1 MPRWLR
7 HVSILLVAA
16 LATAVAASVM
26 QTQMNLH
33 SIAQMEVQV
42 DWGERAAL
50 TAEDLARFG
59 PVMFGFSLAGSVLAL
74 PLQVGLRRLRLGA
87 LPCALL
93 AGVLG
98 LGIVLALLRSVIPM
112 PALAAT
118 RELSGLVLMSL
129 CGLVGGLVSCALSS
143 RVGRAPFVG
152 AAAYLLPGLALLLP
166 AASLL
171 LMRPIPQ
178 QPKPV
183 AATGYEVTTVAKG
196 LQWPWSLAELP
207 DGRWLVT
214 EMTGRVK
221 LIDRAGVMKEVN
233 TVRVP
238 APYQRERVI
247 GLMEVALS
255 PDFENDRYIY
265 LTQGYRDTRGAG
277 VLLIRG
283 VLTEVAGE
291 WSVEQ
296 VRILFETTPKRSDGN
311 NGGRL
316 AFLDANTLL
325 MTVGDG
331 SARREEA
338 QNPSNSLG
346 KVMRIGLA
354 PGNSGAAVYTSGHRN
369 PQGIVRDPV
378 TGEVYVSEHGPRG
391 GDELNRLRPG
401 GNYGWPIV
409 SQGIDYPFARVSPF
423 TRRDGFEDPDL
434 VWSPSIAP
442 SGLAVYQGDLF
453 KRWQG
458 DFLVPA
464 LRERGIRRLVRD
476 GDRVTRQEL
485 VLGELGE
492 RIRDVK
498 VAADGSIYVLT
509 DGADGKLLRLAANA
523 EGESGDRQLLGSPP

>member
-1 MPRWLR
+1 MPLWFR
-7 HVSILLVAA
+7 HVSPLLVAA
-16 LATAVAASVM
+16 LATAVVASVL
-26 QTQMNLH
+26 QTQINLY
-33 SIAQMEVQV
+33 SITQLGVPVSAM
-42 DWGERAAL
+42 ERAAV

-59 PVMFGFSLAGSVLAL
+59 PVMFGFALAAGFLAFG
-74 PLQVGLRRLRLGA
+74 LQIGLRRLRLGA

-93 AGVLG
+93 AGVVG

-112 PALAAT
+112 PAIAAT
-118 RELSGLVLMSL
+118 RAVPGLALMSL
-129 CGLVGGLVSCALSS
+129 CGLVGGYVSYALSS
-143 RVGRAPFVG
+143 RVVRQRSAG
-152 AAAYLLPGLALLLP
+152 AWEYLVPAVVVLLPVG
-166 AASLL
+166 SFL
-171 LMRPIPQ
+171 LMRPAPQ
-178 QPKPV
+178 QPVPL
-183 AATGYEVTTVAKG
+183 AATGYSVTTIAEN

-214 EMTGRVK
+214 EMAGRLK
-221 LIDRAGVMKEVN
+221 LIDRAGLVKDVN

-255 PDFENDRYIY
+255 PDFGNDHYIY
-265 LTQGYRDTRGAG
+265 MTQGYRDARGAG
-277 VLLIRG
+277 VLLLRG
-283 VLTEVAGE
+283 VLTEAAGE
-291 WSVEQ
+291 WSVGQ
-296 VRILFETTPKRSDGN
+296 VNILFESTPKASDGN

-316 AFLDANTLL
+316 AFQDANTLL

-338 QNPSNSLG
+338 QNPGNSLG
-346 KVMRIGLA
+346 KVMRIDLSPGASLA
-354 PGNSGAAVYTSGHRN
+354 IVHTSGHRN

-378 TGEVYVSEHGPRG
+378 TGAVYVSEHGPRG
-391 GDELNRLRPG
+391 GDELNRLHPG
-401 GNYGWPIV
+401 GNYGWPV
-409 SQGIDYPFARVSPF
+409 VGQGIDYPFARVSPF
-423 TRRDGFEDPDL
+423 TRLEGFEDPEL

-453 KRWQG
+453 KGWEG

-464 LRERGIRRLVRD
+464 LRERGIRRLVRE
-476 GDRVTRQEL
+476 GGRVVRQEL

-509 DGADGKLLRLAANA
+509 DGSDGRLLRLAATG
-523 EGESGDRQLLGSPP
+523 EDESGVRQLVGSNP